1 MMIKPIQP
9 KTMKL
14 NFILFPLLISLGS
27 CVSQL
32 KYDRLNTEV
41 SGLRNERDE
50 ALKRA
55 ESSKLDVVRLEKEN
69 KVLTEET
76 GKLKL
81 DSANSGIMYRK
92 NKQLLNDLFDKY
104 DRLDKSYNSLL
115 SNSQN
120 ERALTEKDVLRKE
133 QEIQKKE
140 KELNEVKE
148 QIAKATAE
156 LERKKE
162 ETANLSKEV
171 GTKDSKIKDMEA
183 RIAQKEKTMQDI
195 KAKLSSALLTLNN
208 ANLEVTQKEG
218 KVYVVLPNKTLFS
231 LGDYK
236 LQKEG
241 IKAIQSVSRILI
253 QYPDLEVA
261 VEGHTDNTPI
271 KPKAP
276 AKKGSK
282 TSVAAGGIRSNWD
295 LSALRAATVAE
306 ELYKEGVPGNRITAA
321 GRGEFQP
328 LDISN
333 SEIAKQR
340 NRRIELIIAPK
351 LSVLYDLID
360 TEKK

>member
-1 MMIKPIQP
+1 MM
-9 KTMKL
+9 KTIFKISTLSMV
-14 NFILFPLLISLGS
+14 LLTS

-69 KVLTEET
+69 KALTDET
-76 GKLKL
+76 AKLKL
-81 DSANSGIMYRK
+81 DSANSGMMYRK

-115 SNSQN
+115 SNSQS
-120 ERALTEKDVLRKE
+120 ERALTEKDVQRKE
-133 QEIQKKE
+133 QEILKKE
-140 KELNEVKE
+140 KELNEVKD
-148 QIAKATAE
+148 QITKATAE

-162 ETANLSKEV
+162 EAANLSKEV
-171 GTKDSKIKDMEA
+171 GSKDSKIKEMEA
-183 RIAQKEKTMQDI
+183 HIAQKEKTMLDI
-195 KAKLSSALLTLNN
+195 KAKLSAALLTLNN
-208 ANLEVTQKEG
+208 SNLEVTQKEG
-218 KVYVVLPNKTLFS
+218 KVYVVLPNKTLFN

-236 LQKEG
+236 LQTEG
-241 IKAIQSVSRILI
+241 LKAIQSVARILM
-253 QYPDLEVA
+253 QYPDLEVS

-271 KPKAP
+271 KAKVP
-276 AKKGSK
+276 AKKGAKK
-282 TSVAAGGIRSNWD
+282 TTASPASIRSNWD

-328 LDISN
+328 LDLSN

-351 LSVLYDLID
+351 LSALYELM
-360 TEKK
+360 EPQKK

>member
-1 MMIKPIQP
+1 MIKAIYRIS
-9 KTMKL
+9 TISMV
-14 NFILFPLLISLGS
+14 LLTS

-55 ESSKLDVVRLEKEN
+55 ESSKLEVARLEKEN
-69 KVLTEET
+69 KALTDET
-76 GKLKL
+76 NKLKL
-81 DSANSGIMYRK
+81 DSANSGMMYRK

-115 SNSQN
+115 SNSQS
-120 ERALTEKDVLRKE
+120 ERALTEKDVQRKE
-133 QEIQKKE
+133 QEILRKE
-140 KELNEVKE
+140 KELNEVKD

-162 ETANLSKEV
+162 EAANLSKEV
-171 GTKDSKIKDMEA
+171 GTKDSKIKEMEA
-183 RIAQKEKTMQDI
+183 HIALKEKTMQDI
-195 KAKLSSALLTLNN
+195 KTKLSAALLTLNN

-218 KVYVVLPNKTLFS
+218 KVYVVLPNKTLFHS
-231 LGDYK
+231 GDYK
-236 LQKEG
+236 LQAEG
-241 IKAIQSVSRILI
+241 LKAIQSVARILI
-253 QYPDLEVA
+253 QYPDLEVS
-261 VEGHTDNTPI
+261 VEGHTDNSPI
-271 KPKAP
+271 KPKTP
-276 AKKGSK
+276 VKKGAKK
-282 TSVAAGGIRSNWD
+282 TSTTGNIRSNWD

-306 ELYKEGVPGNRITAA
+306 ELYKEGVAGNRITAA

-328 LDISN
+328 LDLSN

-351 LSVLYDLID
+351 LSVLYELM
-360 TEKK
+360 EGGKK